1 MRKNEKMKAETVRK
15 QYMKKLERGEPMSAL
30 QVLRLSRGMT
40 QTELA
45 ERIGQ
50 KQSFIARIEGGTREI
65 GNLTM
70 ATGHNIAQALGCT
83 MEDLM

>member
-15 QYMKKLERGEPMSAL
+15 QYMKKLERGEPMCAL

-50 KQSFIARIEGGTREI
+50 NQSFIARIEGGTREI

-70 ATGHNIAQALGCT
+70 ATGHKIAQALGCT
-83 MEDLM
+83 MEDLL

>member
-15 QYMKKLERGEPMSAL
+15 QYMKKLERGEPMCAL

-70 ATGHNIAQALGCT
+70 ATGHNIAQALGCK
-83 MEDLM
+83 MEDLL